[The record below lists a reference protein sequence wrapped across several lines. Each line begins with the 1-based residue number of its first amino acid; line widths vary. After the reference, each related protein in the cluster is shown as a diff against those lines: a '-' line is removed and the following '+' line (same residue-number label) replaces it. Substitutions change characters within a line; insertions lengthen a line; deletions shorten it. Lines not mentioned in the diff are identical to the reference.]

1 MIHGDTLTF
10 TNARANTTR
19 VPTTLCR
26 WVRMAAQELT
36 MILTIGS
43 SRSRSNKQHAFTL
56 IELILVMALLMIVL
70 AVSAP
75 SLQGFFKGRN
85 LDSEARRILALT
97 KYGQSRAVS
106 EGIPMLLW
114 IDWKQKSYGL
124 RAATGFLDQD
134 DKAVEFNLDKN
145 LKIEAEITPVQNL
158 VTSISAIQNDRVI
171 GNLPTIRFLPDGS
184 IAETSPPSI
193 KLSQ

>member
-1 MIHGDTLTF
+1 
-10 TNARANTTR
+10 
-19 VPTTLCR
+19 
-26 WVRMAAQELT
+26 

-43 SRSRSNKQHAFTL
+43 SRSRSNKQQVAFTL

-85 LDSEARRILALT
+85 LDSEARRLLSLT

-114 IDWKQKSYGL
+114 VDWKQKSYGL
-124 RAATGFLDQD
+124 RAAAGFVEPD
-134 DKAVEFNLDKN
+134 DKAVEFTLDKD
-145 LKIEAEITPVQNL
+145 LKIETENRVLQPGTV
-158 VTSISAIQNDRVI
+158 SQNDRII

-184 IAETSPPSI
+184 ISETSPYTI
-193 KLSQ
+193 KLSQGQKDALWIGQSTNRLRYEIQKVHYERLQP

>member
-85 LDSEARRILALT
+85 LDAEARRLYSLT
-97 KYGQSRAVS
+97 SYAQSRAVS
-106 EGIPMLLW
+106 EGIPMLVW
-114 IDWKQKSYGL
+114 FDTRQRMYGL
-124 RAATGFLDQD
+124 RAASSYLPIDP
-134 DKAVEFNLDKN
+134 KAVEF
-145 LKIEAEITPVQNL
+145 
-158 VTSISAIQNDRVI
+158 
-171 GNLPTIRFLPDGS
+171 
-184 IAETSPPSI
+184 
-193 KLSQ
+193 

>member
-1 MIHGDTLTF
+1 
-10 TNARANTTR
+10 
-19 VPTTLCR
+19 
-26 WVRMAAQELT
+26 

-193 KLSQ
+193 KLSQGEKEMLWIGQSTNRLRYEIQKIDYNRILRR